1 MSRQTHPIDY
11 RPLVTA
17 VIVTY
22 RSHALLEAMCT
33 TLRCFDHAVVVDNA
47 SGDGLLDELRGRF
60 PEAHLPPGGIASP
73 ESIRAPGSGHAGLR
87 DLQCVASP
95 VNMGYGAGN
104 NLGIRH
110 VRTPY
115 ALILNPDAR
124 ITEADIA
131 ALVAAA
137 EQFPQSAIV
146 GARIETDLG
155 VAETSYDW
163 TYLPEPPL
171 RPYVEPQGLLSTR
184 WLYGCCLLVRRKA
197 FDALGGFDERFFMY
211 YEEYDL
217 CGRAVDAGFDVLLE
231 PAARVVHRASSSSA
245 PSLRTR
251 FLKDLHWS
259 RSKRRYMEKLGL
271 VSRRPVRAV
280 LRSLTLLA
288 AGLLYF
294 TLLQGRRGMKM
305 LARAAAEMD

>member
-1 MSRQTHPIDY
+1 MSRQTQAIDY
-11 RPLVTA
+11 RSLVTA

-47 SGDGLLDELRGRF
+47 SGDGLLDELRDRF
-60 PEAHLPPGGIASP
+60 PKGAST
-73 ESIRAPGSGHAGLR
+73 

-95 VNMGYGAGN
+95 ANLGYGAGN
-104 NLGIRH
+104 NLGMRH
-110 VRTPY
+110 VRTRY

-137 EQFPQSAIV
+137 EQFPRSAIV

-163 TYLPEPPL
+163 TYKPDPPP
-171 RPYVEPQGLLSTR
+171 RPYVEPQGVLSTR
-184 WLYGCCLLVRRKA
+184 WLYGCCLLVRKEA

-211 YEEYDL
+211 YEEFDL

-259 RSKRRYMEKLGL
+259 RSKRRYMEKIGL
-271 VSRRPVRAV
+271 VSRRPLRSL

-305 LARAAAEMD
+305 LARAAAEID

>member
-47 SGDGLLDELRGRF
+47 SGDGLLDELRNRF
-60 PEAHLPPGGIASP
+60 TGPTH
-73 ESIRAPGSGHAGLR
+73 
-87 DLQCVASP
+87 LQCVASP
-95 VNMGYGAGN
+95 VNVGYGAGN

-124 ITEADIA
+124 ITGADIA
-131 ALVAAA
+131 ALLAAA

-155 VAETSYDW
+155 VVEASYDW

-171 RPYVEPQGLLSTR
+171 RPYVEPQGVLSTR

-305 LARAAAEMD
+305 LARAAAEID